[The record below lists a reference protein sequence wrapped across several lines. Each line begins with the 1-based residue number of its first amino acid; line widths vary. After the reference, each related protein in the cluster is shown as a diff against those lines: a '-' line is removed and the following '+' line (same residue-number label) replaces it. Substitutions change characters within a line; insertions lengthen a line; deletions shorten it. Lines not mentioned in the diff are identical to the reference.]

1 MGSEAESVEVV
12 NNERKSRFEA
22 EVEGEL
28 GVADY
33 RRAGSRIEFTST
45 EVPPSLQGGGV
56 GSALAR
62 AGLEYAKRE
71 GLEVV
76 PTCPFIRRY
85 IERHGEYRD
94 LLAGDAA

>member
-1 MGSEAESVEVV
+1 MGSEAESIEVV

-22 EVEGEL
+22 EVDGHL

-33 RRAGSRIEFTST
+33 RRHDGRIEFTST
-45 EVPPSLQGGGV
+45 EVPPAVEGRGV

-62 AGLEYAKRE
+62 AGLEHAKRE

-76 PTCPFIRRY
+76 PTCPFIRSY
-85 IERHGEYRD
+85 IERHPEYQD
-94 LLAGDAA
+94 LLAADA